1 MAMAPVVVQA
11 AGAADPPAASVVVT
25 AARHVMLETDA
36 PAAVSVVTR
45 REIEARGA
53 DNVLD
58 AIRGE
63 AGVSLQGRAIG
74 GRKVLS
80 LRGMDSKHTLF
91 LVDGRRVGA
100 TDGVIGHSDFQY
112 DWIAAE
118 DIERIEVVR
127 GPLSVLYGSEAMG
140 GVVNVITRQAG
151 DTWRLGAS
159 VEGSDAEGGR
169 GGDGQRGALRADGP
183 LGAGFVLRAGAAAT
197 RVDPLAS
204 PADPRISELEGRDKN
219 DAWLGLGWRGAD
231 GHRVDFEQREG
242 REERYADARE
252 RSGRRR
258 YHETVNDISR
268 SLTSLGWEADWA
280 AAGAM
285 PAWTSQLRAYRSSI
299 DVENRR
305 TEGVPVNPPQQVE
318 DRVLEGQARVLL
330 GAHGLTGGFEA
341 RNESLEDPGLPGG
354 RSIAQ
359 HRALFVQDEWFLAPA
374 FDLTLGLRN
383 DQHSLYGDEWSP
395 RLYGVWRAD
404 PAWTVKGGFSHG
416 FKAPNLKQIVPGARA
431 EGPNIFLGNPD
442 LQPEVSDG
450 VEIGA
455 GYAAGGTQ
463 VQAMLFAQRVDDLI
477 EVELVRPGVV
487 PGTGTYTYANLTRAR
502 MSGVETALAQALG
515 GGFNAQL
522 SYTYLDAHADSGE
535 RLEKRPRHSATFQ
548 FDWEGGPWRAG
559 AYAEYSGE
567 QLLPA
572 ATVGAPPQSVP
583 GYTLVGAQVTRT
595 LPWGLQASLGVKN
608 LGDVS
613 LADVSPL
620 YSYVEP
626 PRTWRLTLRGQ
637 W

>member
-1 MAMAPVVVQA
+1 
-11 AGAADPPAASVVVT
+11 
-25 AARHVMLETDA
+25 
-36 PAAVSVVTR
+36 
-45 REIEARGA
+45 
-53 DNVLD
+53 
-58 AIRGE
+58 
-63 AGVSLQGRAIG
+63 
-74 GRKVLS
+74 
-80 LRGMDSKHTLF
+80 
-91 LVDGRRVGA
+91 
-100 TDGVIGHSDFQY
+100 
-112 DWIAAE
+112 
-118 DIERIEVVR
+118 
-127 GPLSVLYGSEAMG
+127 
-140 GVVNVITRQAG
+140 
-151 DTWRLGAS
+151 
-159 VEGSDAEGGR
+159 
-169 GGDGQRGALRADGP
+169 
-183 LGAGFVLRAGAAAT
+183 
-197 RVDPLAS
+197 
-204 PADPRISELEGRDKN
+204 
-219 DAWLGLGWRGAD
+219 
-231 GHRVDFEQREG
+231 
-242 REERYADARE
+242 
-252 RSGRRR
+252 
-258 YHETVNDISR
+258 
-268 SLTSLGWEADWA
+268 
-280 AAGAM
+280 
-285 PAWTSQLRAYRSSI
+285 
-299 DVENRR
+299 
-305 TEGVPVNPPQQVE
+305 
-318 DRVLEGQARVLL
+318 
-330 GAHGLTGGFEA
+330 
-341 RNESLEDPGLPGG
+341 
-354 RSIAQ
+354 
-359 HRALFVQDEWFLAPA
+359 
-374 FDLTLGLRN
+374 
-383 DQHSLYGDEWSP
+383 
-395 RLYGVWRAD
+395 VWRAD
-404 PAWTVKGGFSHG
+404 TAWTVKGGFSHG